1 MTGKNDNLLLLKIS
15 LIALIVNAISLPQ
28 FIEII
33 SPFWILIFYIYWL
46 IYSGNKAAYIVALLL
61 GLILDIF
68 QGDILGQNALALIL
82 SSAVIMRVKKSFY
95 VSNITTQQIYIFMAS
110 LVYLVELLITQITM
124 LDINFDWLIL
134 FAPITSSIIW
144 PFVRFLLA
152 KLKH

>member
-46 IYSGNKAAYIVALLL
+46 IYSKNKAAYIVALLL
-61 GLILDIF
+61 GLILDIS
-68 QGDILGQNALALIL
+68 QGDILGQNAVALIL
-82 SSAVIMRVKKSFY
+82 SSAVILRVKKSFY
-95 VSNITTQQIYIFMAS
+95 VSNITTQQIYVFIAS
-110 LVYLVELLITQITM
+110 IVYLAALLITQMTM
-124 LDINFDWLIL
+124 LGTNIDLLIL
-134 FAPITSSIIW
+134 FAPITTSIIW

>member
-1 MTGKNDNLLLLKIS
+1 MTEKNDNLLLLKIS

-28 FIEII
+28 LIEYI
-33 SPFWILIFYIYWL
+33 SPFWILIFYAYWL
-46 IYSGNKAAYIVALLL
+46 VYSENKAAYIVALLL
-61 GLILDIF
+61 GLILDVS

-82 SSAVIMRVKKSFY
+82 SSAVILRVKKSFY

-110 LVYLVELLITQITM
+110 LVYLIALLITQITM
-124 LDINFDWLIL
+124 LVANFDWLIL

>member
-15 LIALIVNAISLPQ
+15 LIALIVNTISLPQ
-28 FIEII
+28 LIEII

-46 IYSGNKAAYIVALLL
+46 IYSENKAAYIVALLL
-61 GLILDIF
+61 GLTLDIS

-82 SSAVIMRVKKSFY
+82 SSAVIMRVKNSFY
-95 VSNITTQQIYIFMAS
+95 VSNITTQQIYVFMAS
-110 LVYLVELLITQITM
+110 LVYLVALLITQIAI
-124 LDINFDWLIL
+124 LDIDFDWLIL

>member
-1 MTGKNDNLLLLKIS
+1 MTEKNDNFLLLKIS

-28 FIEII
+28 LIEYI
-33 SPFWILIFYIYWL
+33 SPFWILIFYAYWL
-46 IYSGNKAAYIVALLL
+46 VYSENKAAYIVALLL
-61 GLILDIF
+61 GLILDVS

-82 SSAVIMRVKKSFY
+82 SSAVILRVKKSFY

-110 LVYLVELLITQITM
+110 LVYLIALLITQITM
-124 LDINFDWLIL
+124 LVANFDWLIL

>member
-1 MTGKNDNLLLLKIS
+1 MTKKNDNLLLLKIS
-15 LIALIVNAISLPQ
+15 LIALIVNAISLPH
-28 FIEII
+28 FMEII
-33 SPFWILIFYIYWL
+33 SPFWILIFYVYWL
-46 IYSGNKAAYIVALLL
+46 IYSENKAAYIVALLL
-61 GLILDIF
+61 GLILDIS

-82 SSAVIMRVKKSFY
+82 SSAVIIRVKKSFY

-110 LVYLVELLITQITM
+110 LVYLIALLITQITI

>member
-1 MTGKNDNLLLLKIS
+1 MTEKNDNLLLLKIS

-28 FIEII
+28 FMEII
-33 SPFWILIFYIYWL
+33 SPFWILIFYVYWL
-46 IYSGNKAAYIVALLL
+46 IYSENKAAYIVALLL
-61 GLILDIF
+61 GLILDIS

-82 SSAVIMRVKKSFY
+82 SSAAILRVKNSFY
-95 VSNITTQQIYIFMAS
+95 VSNITTQQIYVFMAS
-110 LVYLVELLITQITM
+110 LVYLVALLITQIAM
-124 LDINFDWLIL
+124 LDIDFDWLIL

>member
-15 LIALIVNAISLPQ
+15 LIALIVNAIALPQ

-46 IYSGNKAAYIVALLL
+46 IYSENKAAYIVALLL
-61 GLILDIF
+61 GLTLDIS

-82 SSAVIMRVKKSFY
+82 SSAVIMRVKNSFY
-95 VSNITTQQIYIFMAS
+95 VSNITTQQIYVFMAS
-110 LVYLVELLITQITM
+110 LVYLVALLITQIAM
-124 LDINFDWLIL
+124 LDIDFDWLIL

-152 KLKH
+152 NLKH

>member
-46 IYSGNKAAYIVALLL
+46 IYSKNKAAYIVALLL
-61 GLILDIF
+61 GLILDIS

-82 SSAVIMRVKKSFY
+82 SSAVILRVKNSFY
-95 VSNITTQQIYIFMAS
+95 VSNITTQQIYVFMAS
-110 LVYLVELLITQITM
+110 LVYLVALLITQIAM
-124 LDINFDWLIL
+124 LDIDFDWLIL

>member
-1 MTGKNDNLLLLKIS
+1 MTEKNDNLLLLKIS

-28 FIEII
+28 LIEYI
-33 SPFWILIFYIYWL
+33 SPFWILIFYAYWL
-46 IYSGNKAAYIVALLL
+46 VYSENKAAYIVALLL
-61 GLILDIF
+61 GLILDIS

-82 SSAVIMRVKKSFY
+82 SSAVILRVKKSFY

-110 LVYLVELLITQITM
+110 LVYLIALLITQITM
-124 LDINFDWLIL
+124 LVANFDWLIL

>member
-15 LIALIVNAISLPQ
+15 LIALIVNAIALPQ

-46 IYSGNKAAYIVALLL
+46 IYSENKAAYIVALLL
-61 GLILDIF
+61 GLILDIS
-68 QGDILGQNALALIL
+68 QGNILGQNALALIL
-82 SSAVIMRVKKSFY
+82 SSAVILRVKNSFY
-95 VSNITTQQIYIFMAS
+95 VSNITTQQIYVFMAS
-110 LVYLVELLITQITM
+110 LVYLVALLITQIAM
-124 LDINFDWLIL
+124 LDIDFDWLIL

>member
-1 MTGKNDNLLLLKIS
+1 MTEKNDNLLLLKIS

-28 FIEII
+28 LIEYI
-33 SPFWILIFYIYWL
+33 SPFWILIFYAYWL
-46 IYSGNKAAYIVALLL
+46 VYSENKAAYIVALLL
-61 GLILDIF
+61 GLILDVS

-82 SSAVIMRVKKSFY
+82 SSAVILRVKKSLF

-110 LVYLVELLITQITM
+110 LVYLIALLITQITM
-124 LDINFDWLIL
+124 LVANFDWLIL

>member
-1 MTGKNDNLLLLKIS
+1 MTKKNDNLLLLKIS

-28 FIEII
+28 LIEYI
-33 SPFWILIFYIYWL
+33 SPFWILIFYAYWL
-46 IYSGNKAAYIVALLL
+46 VYSENKAAYIVALLL
-61 GLILDIF
+61 GLILDVS

-110 LVYLVELLITQITM
+110 LVYLVALLITQITM
-124 LDINFDWLIL
+124 LGINFDWLIL
-134 FAPITSSIIW
+134 FAPITCSIIW

>member
-15 LIALIVNAISLPQ
+15 LIALIVNTISLPQ

-46 IYSGNKAAYIVALLL
+46 IYSKNKAAYIVALLL
-61 GLILDIF
+61 GLILDIS

-82 SSAVIMRVKKSFY
+82 SSAVIIRVKKSFY

-110 LVYLVELLITQITM
+110 LVYLIALLITQITI

>member
-1 MTGKNDNLLLLKIS
+1 MTEKNDNFLLLKIS

-28 FIEII
+28 FIEYI
-33 SPFWILIFYIYWL
+33 SPFWILIFYAYWL
-46 IYSGNKAAYIVALLL
+46 VYSENKAAYIVALLL
-61 GLILDIF
+61 GLILDVS

-82 SSAVIMRVKKSFY
+82 SSAVILRVKKSFY

-110 LVYLVELLITQITM
+110 LVYLIALLITQITM
-124 LDINFDWLIL
+124 LVANFDWLIL

>member
-46 IYSGNKAAYIVALLL
+46 IYSENKAAYIVALLL
-61 GLILDIF
+61 GLTLDIS

-82 SSAVIMRVKKSFY
+82 SSAVILRVKNSFY

-110 LVYLVELLITQITM
+110 LVYLVTLLITQITM
-124 LDINFDWLIL
+124 LGINFDWLIL

>member
-1 MTGKNDNLLLLKIS
+1 MTEKNDSFLLLKIS

-28 FIEII
+28 FIEYI
-33 SPFWILIFYIYWL
+33 SPFWILIFYAYWL
-46 IYSGNKAAYIVALLL
+46 VYSENKAAYIVALLL
-61 GLILDIF
+61 GLILDVS

-82 SSAVIMRVKKSFY
+82 SSAVIIRVKKSFY

-110 LVYLVELLITQITM
+110 LVYLVTLLITQITM
-124 LDINFDWLIL
+124 LGINFDWLIL

>member
-1 MTGKNDNLLLLKIS
+1 MTEKNDNLLLLKIS

-28 FIEII
+28 FIEYI
-33 SPFWILIFYIYWL
+33 SPFWILIFYAYWL
-46 IYSGNKAAYIVALLL
+46 VYSENKAAYIVALLL
-61 GLILDIF
+61 GLILDVS

-82 SSAVIMRVKKSFY
+82 SSAVILRVKKSFY

-110 LVYLVELLITQITM
+110 LVYLIALLITQITM
-124 LDINFDWLIL
+124 LDANFDWLIL

>member
-1 MTGKNDNLLLLKIS
+1 MRERNDNLLLLKIS
-15 LIALIVNAISLPQ
+15 LIALIVNAIALPQ

-46 IYSGNKAAYIVALLL
+46 IYSETKAAYIVALLL

-110 LVYLVELLITQITM
+110 LVYLVTLLITQITM
-124 LDINFDWLIL
+124 LGINFDWLIL

>member
-1 MTGKNDNLLLLKIS
+1 MTGKNDNFLLLKIS

-46 IYSGNKAAYIVALLL
+46 IYSETKAAYIVALLL

-110 LVYLVELLITQITM
+110 LVYLVTLLITQITM
-124 LDINFDWLIL
+124 LGINFDWLIL

>member
-46 IYSGNKAAYIVALLL
+46 IYSENKAAYIVALLL
-61 GLILDIF
+61 GLILDIS

-82 SSAVIMRVKKSFY
+82 SSAVIMRVKNSFY
-95 VSNITTQQIYIFMAS
+95 VSNITTQQIYVFMAS
-110 LVYLVELLITQITM
+110 LVYLVALLITQIAM
-124 LDINFDWLIL
+124 LDIDFDWLIL

-152 KLKH
+152 NLKH

>member
-46 IYSGNKAAYIVALLL
+46 IYSKNKAAYIVALLL
-61 GLILDIF
+61 GLILDIS

-82 SSAVIMRVKKSFY
+82 SSAVILRVKKSFY

-110 LVYLVELLITQITM
+110 LVYLVTLLITQITM
-124 LDINFDWLIL
+124 FVINFD
-134 FAPITSSIIW
+134 
-144 PFVRFLLA
+144 
-152 KLKH
+152 

>member
-46 IYSGNKAAYIVALLL
+46 IYSETKAAYIVALLL

-110 LVYLVELLITQITM
+110 LVYLVALLITQITM

>member
-1 MTGKNDNLLLLKIS
+1 MRERNDNLLLLKIS
-15 LIALIVNAISLPQ
+15 LIALIVNAIALPQ

-46 IYSGNKAAYIVALLL
+46 IYSENKAAYIVALLL
-61 GLILDIF
+61 GLTLDIS

-82 SSAVIMRVKKSFY
+82 SSAVILRVKNSFY
-95 VSNITTQQIYIFMAS
+95 VSNITTQQIYVFMAS
-110 LVYLVELLITQITM
+110 LVYLVALLITQIAM
-124 LDINFDWLIL
+124 LDIDFDWLIL

>member
-1 MTGKNDNLLLLKIS
+1 MTEKNDNLLLLKIS

-28 FIEII
+28 LIEYI
-33 SPFWILIFYIYWL
+33 SPFWILIFYAYWL
-46 IYSGNKAAYIVALLL
+46 VYSENKAAYIVALLL
-61 GLILDIF
+61 GLILDVS

-82 SSAVIMRVKKSFY
+82 SSAVILRVKKSFY

-110 LVYLVELLITQITM
+110 LVYLIALLITQITI

>member
-46 IYSGNKAAYIVALLL
+46 IYSETKAAYIVALLL

-82 SSAVIMRVKKSFY
+82 SSAVIMRVKNSFY
-95 VSNITTQQIYIFMAS
+95 VSNITTQQIYVFMAS
-110 LVYLVELLITQITM
+110 LVYLVALLITQIAM
-124 LDINFDWLIL
+124 LDIDFDWLIL

>member
-46 IYSGNKAAYIVALLL
+46 IYSKNKAAYIVALLL
-61 GLILDIF
+61 GLILDIS

-110 LVYLVELLITQITM
+110 LVYLIALLITQITM
-124 LDINFDWLIL
+124 LVANFDWLIL

>member
-1 MTGKNDNLLLLKIS
+1 MTEKNDNLLLLKIS

-28 FIEII
+28 FIEYI
-33 SPFWILIFYIYWL
+33 SPFWILIFYAYWL
-46 IYSGNKAAYIVALLL
+46 VYSENKAAYIVALLL
-61 GLILDIF
+61 GLILDVS

-82 SSAVIMRVKKSFY
+82 SSAVILRVKKSFY

-110 LVYLVELLITQITM
+110 LVYLIALLITQITM
-124 LDINFDWLIL
+124 LVANFDWLIL

>member
-1 MTGKNDNLLLLKIS
+1 MTEKNDNLLLLKIS

-28 FIEII
+28 FMEII
-33 SPFWILIFYIYWL
+33 SPFWILIFYVYWL
-46 IYSGNKAAYIVALLL
+46 IYSENKAAYIVALLL
-61 GLILDIF
+61 GLILDIS

-82 SSAVIMRVKKSFY
+82 SSTVIIRVKKSFY

-110 LVYLVELLITQITM
+110 LVYLIALLITQITI

>member
-46 IYSGNKAAYIVALLL
+46 IYSETKAAYIVALLL

-82 SSAVIMRVKKSFY
+82 SSVVILRVKKSFY

-110 LVYLVELLITQITM
+110 LVYLVTLLITQITM
-124 LDINFDWLIL
+124 LGINFDWLIL

>member
-1 MTGKNDNLLLLKIS
+1 MRERNDNLLLLKIS

-28 FIEII
+28 FMEII
-33 SPFWILIFYIYWL
+33 SPFWILIFYVYWL
-46 IYSGNKAAYIVALLL
+46 IYSENKAAYIVALLL
-61 GLILDIF
+61 GLILDIS

-82 SSAVIMRVKKSFY
+82 SSAVIIRVKKSFY

-110 LVYLVELLITQITM
+110 LVYLIALLITQITI

>member
-1 MTGKNDNLLLLKIS
+1 MTENNDNLLLLKIS

-33 SPFWILIFYIYWL
+33 SPFWILIFYTYWL
-46 IYSGNKAAYIVALLL
+46 IYSENKAVYIVALML
-61 GLILDIF
+61 GLILDIA

-82 SSAVIMRVKKSFY
+82 SSTLILKVKKSFY
-95 VSNITTQQIYIFMAS
+95 VSNITRQQIYIFMAS
-110 LVYLVELLITQITM
+110 LVYLIALLITQITM

>member
-1 MTGKNDNLLLLKIS
+1 MTEKNDNLLLLKIS

-28 FIEII
+28 FVEII

-46 IYSGNKAAYIVALLL
+46 IYSENKAAYIIALLL
-61 GLILDIF
+61 GLILDLS

-82 SSAVIMRVKKSFY
+82 GSAVILRVKKSFY
-95 VSNITTQQIYIFMAS
+95 VSNITTQQIYVFIAS
-110 LVYLVELLITQITM
+110 FVYLVALLITQITM
-124 LDINFDWLIL
+124 LDFNFDWLIL

>member
-1 MTGKNDNLLLLKIS
+1 MTKKNDNLLLLKIS
-15 LIALIVNAISLPQ
+15 LIALIVNAISLPH
-28 FIEII
+28 FMEII
-33 SPFWILIFYIYWL
+33 SPFWILIFYVYWL
-46 IYSGNKAAYIVALLL
+46 IYSENKAAYIVALLL
-61 GLILDIF
+61 GLILDIS

-82 SSAVIMRVKKSFY
+82 SSTVIIRVKKSFY

-110 LVYLVELLITQITM
+110 LVYLIALLITQITI

>member
-1 MTGKNDNLLLLKIS
+1 MTEKNDNLLLLKIS

-28 FIEII
+28 LIEYI
-33 SPFWILIFYIYWL
+33 SPFWILIFYAYWL
-46 IYSGNKAAYIVALLL
+46 VYSENKAAYIVALLL
-61 GLILDIF
+61 GLILDVS

-82 SSAVIMRVKKSFY
+82 SSAVILRVKKSFY

-110 LVYLVELLITQITM
+110 LVYLIALLITQITM
-124 LDINFDWLIL
+124 LVANFDWLIL
-134 FAPITSSIIW
+134 FAPITTSIIW